1 MSNPDENTGATRLE
15 WSADEDDDFFGE
27 DEKEISGDGWDE
39 SYDADQSMDV
49 SAKPREDTED
59 AIDPEPETSDPLE
72 EPKTAPV
79 DETTDAGVADIL
91 AAFSDFPIE
100 TTTTPVASDTG
111 PPSPDRGASG
121 NPPRPPGITRKDVA
135 SPKRTV
141 RDSTTISSASPG
153 RTARKTQK
161 SPSPNPGSRDRIGT
175 NTVGVSAV
183 IPQLS
188 LPGTP
193 GTPFVEVEND
203 DENFEEIVRK
213 RNKVRKE
220 REDYHIAHIKVQ
232 MVRLEDA
239 LAAETKRRVDATTA
253 LDELARTQVHE
264 MEDRVRGQLREENER
279 LQNRLTALEERVRL
293 LEENWT
299 YDSNHQV
306 DLVHNKAAD
315 ITKAI
320 SQIRDDQDMEHKARL
335 KRESILLQQVEQHA
349 KEAEHRW
356 TEEHN
361 DRVQRLKELEDRILG
376 NEAGMALEQKR
387 YEDRI
392 EKELTSLKEE
402 LEVET
407 EERQIQDEQIV
418 SALNRYTQQLQHS
431 LSILSA
437 D

>member
-1 MSNPDENTGATRLE
+1 
-15 WSADEDDDFFGE
+15 
-27 DEKEISGDGWDE
+27 
-39 SYDADQSMDV
+39 
-49 SAKPREDTED
+49 
-59 AIDPEPETSDPLE
+59 
-72 EPKTAPV
+72 
-79 DETTDAGVADIL
+79 
-91 AAFSDFPIE
+91 
-100 TTTTPVASDTG
+100 
-111 PPSPDRGASG
+111 
-121 NPPRPPGITRKDVA
+121 
-135 SPKRTV
+135 
-141 RDSTTISSASPG
+141 
-153 RTARKTQK
+153 
-161 SPSPNPGSRDRIGT
+161 
-175 NTVGVSAV
+175 
-183 IPQLS
+183 
-188 LPGTP
+188 
-193 GTPFVEVEND
+193 
-203 DENFEEIVRK
+203 
-213 RNKVRKE
+213 
-220 REDYHIAHIKVQ
+220 